1 MTTITAFIPA
11 AEAAYISNL
20 TDKQIQR
27 AVDDH
32 ILQAPLVSRRNG
44 RRFAKLGSALANFYY
59 GFESTLTA
67 EARRKVI
74 SLITA
79 RLQKRS
85 DWQAML
91 DLSAPLVAVDWSI
104 ALPDLVVDLDH
115 TIRTVQARIA
125 RVDWASSQIVEDPEI
140 MGGAPVFA
148 GTRIPIDTVLVAKRG
163 GSRIGEIRQHYP
175 TVSEEQIEAAEIYS
189 LVHPRRGR
197 PVSVGDRNPSWKPIG
212 QKRVVPAR
220 SK

>member
-1 MTTITAFIPA
+1 M
-11 AEAAYISNL
+11 
-20 TDKQIQR
+20 
-27 AVDDH
+27 
-32 ILQAPLVSRRNG
+32 
-44 RRFAKLGSALANFYY
+44 
-59 GFESTLTA
+59 
-67 EARRKVI
+67 
-74 SLITA
+74 ITA

-91 DLSAPLVAVDWSI
+91 DLSGPLVAVDWSI

-115 TIRTVQARIA
+115 TVRTVRARIA

-148 GTRIPIDTVLVAKRG
+148 GTRIPIDTVLLAKRS

-175 TVSEEQIEAAEIYS
+175 SVSDAQIEAAEIYS